1 MQELTVYEY
10 LQWHNEPTQREMLD
24 CHLSNIQAI
33 LINVNSKKK
42 VKAQDLMI
50 LFTEEDKKNNL
61 AKELKEE
68 FSKLGKKIKFTD

>member
-1 MQELTVYEY
+1 
-10 LQWHNEPTQREMLD
+10 MLD